1 MGNATVWSP
10 PIAMTVRPPLM
21 TSLACE
27 PICAIAESME
37 KGVTGTSP
45 ASATWIAVSGSQSS
59 STWWPGRRCRD
70 AWRTAVGP
78 NRAPGR

>member
-1 MGNATVWSP
+1 M
-10 PIAMTVRPPLM
+10 AMTVRPPPPNPV
-21 TSLACE
+21 ACAW
-27 PICAIAESME
+27 ICSMAASIE

-45 ASATWIAVSGSQSS
+45 ASATWIALNGAQSS

-70 AWRTAVGP
+70 AWRTAIGP